1 MDYNGRDEK
10 EAQEAQEAQEEFPLY
25 TERIIINP
33 KVKYKKLFS
42 FLKFL
47 GGAVIF
53 GVIACAVI
61 VLLYPYFDKKVNG
74 NNEPAVSLELKK
86 DQYIDDSVDGSLDNV
101 RQDQADTDRLEI
113 KSTAQINEEAS
124 KCMVIFENDS
134 SQNTGM
140 NDSVGLIIGD
150 INNAYIIIADSCVL
164 NNYDMAVKAGF
175 NGGAYGE
182 AKLIGSD
189 SYSKVSLLSVQKDSI
204 KAASDADIQVAVLGN
219 SYKMKENDP
228 VIAIGRING
237 STGQTKFGNIT
248 QITDESSVD
257 NTFEMMSIDIIPSYG
272 DYCYIFNKGGNVVG
286 IARPSGD
293 MMKFQAVGLSDLK
306 PLIETLSA
314 SPEIIYLGIKST
326 NVTSV
331 TAERYK
337 LPLGVYITDVIMDS
351 PAFEAGLQCGD
362 IITALNGNSVLTIQ
376 SFSEKLYRCV
386 NGENITLTVK
396 RAGRDEYR
404 ELNFSVV
411 LSVR

>member
-1 MDYNGRDEK
+1 MDYNGRNEK
-10 EAQEAQEAQEEFPLY
+10 ETQETQEEFPLY

-124 KCMVIFENDS
+124 KCMVIFENDG

-189 SYSKVSLLSVQKDSI
+189 SKILLAETVDLI
-204 KAASDADIQVAVLGN
+204 AA
-219 SYKMKENDP
+219 K
-228 VIAIGRING
+228 GRING

>member
-1 MDYNGRDEK
+1 M
-10 EAQEAQEAQEEFPLY
+10 
-25 TERIIINP
+25 
-33 KVKYKKLFS
+33 
-42 FLKFL
+42 
-47 GGAVIF
+47 
-53 GVIACAVI
+53 
-61 VLLYPYFDKKVNG
+61 YPYFDKKVNG

-124 KCMVIFENDS
+124 KCMVIFENDG

-228 VIAIGRING
+228 VIAIVRING
-237 STGQTKFGNIT
+237 ST
-248 QITDESSVD
+248 
-257 NTFEMMSIDIIPSYG
+257 
-272 DYCYIFNKGGNVVG
+272 
-286 IARPSGD
+286 
-293 MMKFQAVGLSDLK
+293 
-306 PLIETLSA
+306 
-314 SPEIIYLGIKST
+314 
-326 NVTSV
+326 
-331 TAERYK
+331 
-337 LPLGVYITDVIMDS
+337 
-351 PAFEAGLQCGD
+351 
-362 IITALNGNSVLTIQ
+362 
-376 SFSEKLYRCV
+376 
-386 NGENITLTVK
+386 
-396 RAGRDEYR
+396 
-404 ELNFSVV
+404 
-411 LSVR
+411 